1 MTDAKCSTEAR
12 LADMSSLKDQLNA
25 DLTAAM
31 KARDT
36 VTVSTLRMALTAV
49 ANSERAGSE
58 VKELSDDEVL
68 AVLRSEAKKRAES
81 AEVYAQAGRQELA
94 DTETAE
100 LMVLER
106 YLPAAA
112 SPEQIAAAMAEAI
125 AELGVTDMKGM
136 GQVIKAVRERLPGAD
151 GGAVSAAVKQALSA

>member
-1 MTDAKCSTEAR
+1 
-12 LADMSSLKDQLNA
+12 MSSLKDQLNT

-49 ANSERAGSE
+49 ANAERAGSE

-81 AEVYAQAGRQELA
+81 AEVYAQASRQELA
-94 DTETAE
+94 DNEIAE
-100 LMVLER
+100 LAVLER

-112 SPEQIAAAMAEAI
+112 TPEQIAAAATEAI

-151 GGAVSAAVKQALSA
+151 GGAVSAAVKSVLSAG